1 MSTKNI
7 SENSRNI
14 AAQPLRIIENEMD
27 MDSEFNDDAM
37 PDEDIE
43 AGEELDRLQD
53 LLGQQKDLI
62 LLLAQNIFEL
72 RAYMH
77 MPDRRDAV
85 ILRLYRI
92 VCDQLPNDE

>member
-1 MSTKNI
+1 
-7 SENSRNI
+7 
-14 AAQPLRIIENEMD
+14 MD

-85 ILRLYRI
+85 I
-92 VCDQLPNDE
+92 